1 MLKSNGM
8 NKIQALFLF
17 MTFSAV
23 SVGVIAQPKTTYAE
37 KLGYPKGKK
46 IVIFHVDDA
55 GMFLSANQGTIKS
68 IENGVATSTSIMMPC
83 AWAASF
89 VNYALKNPT
98 IDAGIHLTL
107 TSEWKDYRWSPLA
120 GSKQVP
126 SLTDKE
132 GAMWPS
138 VAEVVKHGNPDEVEL
153 EMRAQIDRALK
164 MGLKPTH
171 LDSHMGTLFATPA
184 FVERYIKVGVD
195 YGIPVMF
202 PGGNNTLLVD
212 SEIQPVIDKLKAE
225 GKWREGMNL
234 PIPESLKQAQ
244 AIGEKIW
251 KAGLPVLDD
260 LYADTGG
267 WKPKSDQEVSPEAWG
282 KYKTQR
288 FKEILT
294 KMQPGVAMIIIHS
307 NDLNE
312 SFKYI
317 SGSGGSRYADMLSMM
332 DPDLKA
338 FLQSEGIVLTTW
350 REMMQRRKAIK

>member
-1 MLKSNGM
+1 MKKLKTL
-8 NKIQALFLF
+8 ALFLSL
-17 MTFSAV
+17 SA
-23 SVGVIAQPKTTYAE
+23 GAFTGHTQPKTTYAE
-37 KLGYPKGKK
+37 QLGYPKGKK

-55 GMFLSANQGTIKS
+55 GMYLTANQGTIKS
-68 IENGVATSTSIMMPC
+68 IEQGVATSTSIMMPC

-89 VNYALKNPT
+89 VNYVLKNPT

-107 TSEWKDYRWSPLA
+107 TSEWKDYRWAPLA
-120 GSKQVP
+120 GIKQVP
-126 SLTDKE
+126 TLTDKE
-132 GAMWPS
+132 GALWPS
-138 VAEVVKHGNPDEVEL
+138 VAEVVKNASPDELEQ
-153 EMRAQIDRALK
+153 EMRAQIDRALN

-184 FVERYIKVGVD
+184 FLERYIKVGVE

-225 GKWREGMNL
+225 GKWKEGMNL
-234 PIPESLKQAQ
+234 PIPEAIKQAP

-267 WKPKSDQEVSPEAWG
+267 WKPKDNPNPSPEAWG

-294 KMQPGVAMIIIHS
+294 KMKPGVAMIIIHS
-307 NDLNE
+307 NDQNE
-312 SFKYI
+312 TFKYI

-332 DPDLKA
+332 DPELKA
-338 FLQSEGIVLTTW
+338 FIQSEGIVLTTW
-350 REMMQRRKAIK
+350 RELMARRKSIK

>member
-1 MLKSNGM
+1 MAYKMKTLKTL
-8 NKIQALFLF
+8 ALGL
-17 MTFSAV
+17 TFSAAV
-23 SVGVIAQPKTTYAE
+23 FTGQPQPKTPYAE
-37 KLGYPKGKK
+37 QLGYPKGKK

-55 GMFLSANQGTIKS
+55 GMFLSANQGAIKS
-68 IENGVATSTSIMMPC
+68 IEQGVATSTSIMMPC
-83 AWAASF
+83 AWSASF
-89 VNYALKNPT
+89 VNYVLKHPT

-107 TSEWKDYRWSPLA
+107 TSEWKDYRWVPLA

-126 SLTDKE
+126 GLTDQE
-132 GAMWPS
+132 GALWPS
-138 VAEVVKHGNPDEVEL
+138 VAEVVKNASPDEVER

-184 FVERYIKVGVD
+184 FLERYIKVGVE

-202 PGGNNTLLVD
+202 PGGNNTLLAD

-225 GKWREGMNL
+225 GKWKEGMNL
-234 PIPESLKQAQ
+234 PVPEAIKQAP

-267 WKPKSDQEVSPEAWG
+267 WKPKDQPDPSPEAWG
-282 KYKTQR
+282 KHKTQR

-294 KMQPGVAMIIIHS
+294 KMKPGVAMIIIHS
-307 NDLNE
+307 NELNE

-317 SGSGGSRYADMLSMM
+317 SNSGGSRYADLLSMT

-338 FLQSEGIVLTTW
+338 FIQSEGIVLTTW
-350 REMMQRRKAIK
+350 RELMERRKAIK